1 MGGCAV
7 INAAGGQPLS
17 VVRPSVDMAVQYKP
31 AVSQLMTRRAMMAGT
46 VGLGVAASNGAAVA
60 AEGTPEFRPSMPA
73 AKQAIPGIPKTIDGA
88 AMPETLPPDFL
99 PKAAVLAGVL
109 TRVKGLGDTIDRNNA
124 AMRTPK
130 STMRR

>member
-1 MGGCAV
+1 MG
-7 INAAGGQPLS
+7 PLR
-17 VVRPSVDMAVQYKP
+17 VMRPSVDMAVQYKP
-31 AVSQLMTRRAMMAGT
+31 ALATRRAMMAGT
-46 VGLGVAASNGAAVA
+46 LGLGVAATNGAAVA
-60 AEGTPEFRPSMPA
+60 AEGTPEFRPSMPT
-73 AKQAIPGIPKTIDGA
+73 AKQALPGIPKTVDGA

-124 AMRTPK
+124 AMRSPK